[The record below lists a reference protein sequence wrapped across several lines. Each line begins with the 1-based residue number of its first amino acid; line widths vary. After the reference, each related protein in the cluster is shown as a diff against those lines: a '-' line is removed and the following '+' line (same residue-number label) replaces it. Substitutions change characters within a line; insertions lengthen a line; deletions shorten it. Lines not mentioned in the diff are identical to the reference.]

1 MPHWTR
7 HLTGPVARTTV
18 GIGVSTVFIVLFLR
32 NTNFSGVAD
41 AFTDANVALILLAIV
56 VYFAGIYARAIRWH
70 YLLRHVQ
77 PIPPHKLFPI
87 IAIGFGTNNI
97 LPLRAGE
104 VIRAH
109 TLYRRH
115 GVRRAT
121 GLSSIFMTRVFDG
134 LMLTIFLTVGVI
146 ASLVSFEGMAY
157 AGDLLLAAMAFLIFG
172 VSAAFILIYLIATH
186 PQQANRRVLH
196 LFARLPYLRHQSLDW
211 LDSLI
216 HGLASTADRSLVF
229 GAIWT
234 SALAWGLE
242 ALMYYLVGEAFGL
255 DLPFPVYL
263 LVAAAANII
272 ITAPST
278 SGGVGP
284 FEWATKQVLLI
295 YVAGENAEEVAIAYA
310 ASLHGLVL
318 IPIALIGLSFLW
330 VFHIPL
336 RRLNDTDLNDP
347 NSTDADPLPE
357 PR

>member
-1 MPHWTR
+1 MPRWTR
-7 HLTGPVARTTV
+7 SLTGPAARTTL
-18 GIGVSTVFIVLFLR
+18 GIGVSTVFIVFFLR

-41 AFTDANVALILLAIV
+41 AFTDTNVALILFAIV
-56 VYFAGIYARAIRWH
+56 IYFAGIYARAIRWH
-70 YLLRHVQ
+70 YLLRHIQ
-77 PIPPHKLFPI
+77 SIPPYKLFPI

-97 LPLRAGE
+97 LPFRTGE
-104 VIRAH
+104 VVRAH

-115 GVRRAT
+115 GIRRAT

-134 LMLTIFLTVGVI
+134 LMLTVFLTVGVVT
-146 ASLVSFEGMAY
+146 SLIGFEGMDY

-172 VSAAFILIYLIATH
+172 VSAAFALIYLIATH
-186 PQQANRRVLH
+186 PGQANDQVRR
-196 LFARLPYLRHQSLDW
+196 LFARLPYLREQPLDW

-216 HGLASTADRSLVF
+216 QGLSSTADRNLVF
-229 GAIWT
+229 GALWT

-242 ALMYYLVGEAFGL
+242 AFMYYLVGEAFSL

-263 LVAAAANII
+263 LLAAAANII
-272 ITAPST
+272 ISAPST

-295 YVAGENAEEVAIAYA
+295 YLIGENAEEVAIAYA

-318 IPIALIGLSFLW
+318 IPVALVGLSFLW
-330 VFHIPL
+330 IFHIPI
-336 RRLNDTDLNDP
+336 RGLNRANPDP
-347 NSTDADPLPE
+347 VAE